1 VLYYNIVGTATVKE
15 PERRDVLCAFE
26 DTHDDP
32 ENRRERLVDGN
43 VILLRRAHDGASPDD
58 SPKLTLAEGDRPAPP
73 RAYAERRVQL
83 GLIFLFSLLVH
94 AAFFALFRA
103 EPEMMASAG
112 EEAITVEIL
121 VGANAAAGI
130 ADARSDVEAER
141 QTAADTREEE
151 ATREKSV
158 KEDAAR
164 QPEPA
169 MATTEEPAPPV
180 EKEAVTAK
188 ETPPDPPPK
197 PTPST
202 ASAPAGSIGRGRMA
216 GDANYQG
223 LVAARLAR
231 FKRYPPEARR
241 RREQGSALVS
251 FTIDTTGHAT
261 SIRLVRGTGV
271 AALDEEV
278 QAMVQRASPFPPPPR
293 GAAMS
298 FSAPV
303 SFRLN

>member
-1 VLYYNIVGTATVKE
+1 M
-15 PERRDVLCAFE
+15 CAFE
-26 DTHDDP
+26 DTPDEP
-32 ENRRERLVDGN
+32 ENRRARVADGN
-43 VILLRRAHDGASPDD
+43 VIPLRRADDGASSDD
-58 SPKLTLAEGDRPAPP
+58 APKLTLAEGDRPAPP
-73 RAYAERRVQL
+73 RAYLEKRVQF
-83 GLIFLFSLLVH
+83 GLILLFSLLVH
-94 AAFFALFRA
+94 SAFFGFFRA

-112 EEAITVEIL
+112 EETITVEIL

-130 ADARSDVEAER
+130 ADARSDMEAER
-141 QTAADTREEE
+141 QTALDPREEE

-158 KEDAAR
+158 KQDTAR
-164 QPEPA
+164 QPETA
-169 MATTEEPAPPV
+169 MVTTEEPVPPV
-180 EKEAVTAK
+180 EKEAVPIK

-251 FTIDTTGHAT
+251 FTIDTTGRAT
-261 SIRLVRGTGV
+261 SIRLVRGTGF

-278 QAMVQRASPFPPPPR
+278 QAMVKRASPFPPPPR
-293 GAAMS
+293 GADMS